1 MKSLLKKMTKTLF
14 CIFVHTFYSVFYI
27 KVFNPSRFHVENW
40 RFMLTPKGMK
50 AMQLQPT
57 LPNSGMSAKNG
68 KFSHFSRETITY
80 ILSL

>member
-1 MKSLLKKMTKTLF
+1 MKSLLKKMTKILF
-14 CIFVHTFYSVFYI
+14 CIFFHTFYSAFHI

-57 LPNSGMSAKNG
+57 LPNSGMSAKMENFLIFQE
-68 KFSHFSRETITY
+68 KP
-80 ILSL
+80 